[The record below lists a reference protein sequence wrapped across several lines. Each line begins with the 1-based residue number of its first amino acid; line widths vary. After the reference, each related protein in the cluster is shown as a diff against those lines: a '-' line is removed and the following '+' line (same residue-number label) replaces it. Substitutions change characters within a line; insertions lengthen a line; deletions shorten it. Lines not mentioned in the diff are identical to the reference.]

1 MLLDDVT
8 VRFML
13 LRVTDVG
20 LARLL
25 PVIVTVLVVRLV
37 TALLIAGTFA
47 KARCEKDEDKVK
59 TLMSR
64 MVLKW

>member
-1 MLLDDVT
+1 VALDDVT

-13 LRVTDVG
+13 LRVTVVG

-25 PVIVTVLVVRLV
+25 PVIVTMLVVRLA

-47 KARCEKDEDKVK
+47 KARCEKDEDRVK

-64 MVLKW
+64 VVLKC